1 MDRQRAQLPNQTL
14 PIGRGEPSARKERSL
29 EPADRVSSGEKVV
42 TYLPLIDDRAL
53 SVGKLHRNLLEQP
66 QVRIT
71 LRLSCGARA
80 PQRLHPR
87 PPAHRQLQPVVRH
100 LLLQA
105 SVWPSRFPLLV
116 RESSFQVPPCASLR
130 GLSR

>member
-71 LRLSCGARA
+71 LRLSRGPRGATLA
-80 PQRLHPR
+80 PFCKRR
-87 PPAHRQLQPVVRH
+87 DARIRRLQPVVGP
-100 LLLQA
+100 LVA
-105 SVWPSRFPLLV
+105 GYSRPT
-116 RESSFQVPPCASLR
+116 Q
-130 GLSR
+130 